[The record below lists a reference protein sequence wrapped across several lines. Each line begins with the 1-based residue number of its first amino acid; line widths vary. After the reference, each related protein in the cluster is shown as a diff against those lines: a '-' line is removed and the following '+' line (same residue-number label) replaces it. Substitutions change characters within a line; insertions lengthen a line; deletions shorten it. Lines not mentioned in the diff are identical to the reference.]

1 MQTRSNDSNVQ
12 HLKLDLEYEQT
23 NENIRMLT
31 DVRFKLLAFL
41 PTLGGVA
48 AFALS
53 YLGFTLSENLP
64 QGGSETFPVYFVGIR
79 CPVEVAESREKERG
93 DRAPGGARYFHN
105 FVHAYGIYDLQVD
118 SARNSPDECAR
129 QIKDW
134 IQTDPSPTAFGCLK
148 NILEI

>member
-53 YLGFTLSENLP
+53 YLGFTLSENIP
-64 QGGSETFPVYFVGIR
+64 QGGQRNISGLLRRHPL
-79 CPVEVAESREKERG
+79 
-93 DRAPGGARYFHN
+93 PGGSCRKQGERAGRSRSRWGKIF
-105 FVHAYGIYDLQVD
+105 
-118 SARNSPDECAR
+118 
-129 QIKDW
+129 
-134 IQTDPSPTAFGCLK
+134 PS
-148 NILEI
+148 